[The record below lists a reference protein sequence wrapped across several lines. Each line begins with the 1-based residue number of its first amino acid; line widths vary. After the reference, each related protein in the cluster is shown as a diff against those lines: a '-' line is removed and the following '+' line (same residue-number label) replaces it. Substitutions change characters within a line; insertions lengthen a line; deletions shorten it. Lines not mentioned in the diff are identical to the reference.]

1 MIRLEW
7 SDLLVASVVAIVFGC
22 FSLATVVEVFY

>member
-1 MIRLEW
+1 MKW
-7 SDLLVASVVAIVFGC
+7 SDLLVASVMAIVFGC